1 MKVLIVE
8 DDLALADVVAFT
20 LRREGFEIVDAHDG
34 QAGLEQWQAHNPD
47 VVILDLNLPVLDG
60 LAVCQRIRAQANT
73 PIIILSVRGEDDD
86 VVKGLQMGADDYIAK
101 PFSPRQLVAR
111 IQAVMR
117 RSGMASTAGPLV
129 VAGMT
134 LDLNRHELHLPGQE
148 PTPLTALECRL
159 LEALML
165 NNGHVLP
172 SNTLITTIW
181 GPAGADRAM
190 LKQLVYRLRKKIEGD
205 VPDTVFLETVPGVGY
220 ALTARPQSGEQSLR
234 DGP

>member
-8 DDLALADVVAFT
+8 DDLALADVVSFT
-20 LRREGFEIVDAHDG
+20 LRREGYEVVDAHDG
-34 QAGLEQWQAHNPD
+34 QAGLEQWQMHNPD
-47 VVILDLNLPVLDG
+47 MVILDLNLPVLDG
-60 LAVCQRIRAQANT
+60 LAICQRIRAQAST

-117 RSGMASTAGPLV
+117 RSGVAPTAGPLV

-148 PTPLTALECRL
+148 STSLTSLECRL

-172 SNTLITTIW
+172 ADTLITTIW
-181 GPAGADRAM
+181 GPAGAEKAM
-190 LKQLVYRLRKKIEGD
+190 LKQLVYRLRKKIEM
-205 VPDTVFLETVPGVGY
+205 DTSSAVYLETVPGVGY
-220 ALTARPQSGEQSLR
+220 ALTTRPKSDDEIEGTN
-234 DGP
+234 P